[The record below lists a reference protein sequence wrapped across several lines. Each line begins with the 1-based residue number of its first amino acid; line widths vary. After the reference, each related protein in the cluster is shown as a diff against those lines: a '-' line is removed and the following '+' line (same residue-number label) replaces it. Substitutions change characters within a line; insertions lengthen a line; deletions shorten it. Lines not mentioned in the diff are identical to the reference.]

1 MNHPDTEPVLDAD
14 LVDRIN
20 AAIEPEPLAPDAHAR
35 IKRQLLRRVAADSTD
50 RHFTLDQGGPPWRPF
65 GKGVAIKM
73 LNQAG
78 GVASYLL
85 RLEAGASVAPHRH
98 PVDEE
103 CVVLQGEVRIGDL
116 RIGAGGFHLGRQ
128 GVLHDRLSSPDGA
141 VIFLRGA
148 TPTPDLVL

>member
-1 MNHPDTEPVLDAD
+1 MNHPDTDPVLDAE
-14 LVDRIN
+14 LISLLN
-20 AAIEPEPLAPDAHAR
+20 AALEPEPLAPAAHAR
-35 IKRQLLRRVAADSTD
+35 IKHRLLRRLAADSTE
-50 RHFTLDQGGPPWRPF
+50 RHLTLDAGGAGWRPF
-65 GKGVAIKM
+65 SKGVSIKM
-73 LNQAG
+73 LNESG

-85 RLEAGASVAPHRH
+85 HLQAGASVAPHRH

-103 CVVLQGEVRIGDL
+103 CVVLQGEVQIGAL

-128 GVLHDRLSSPDGA
+128 GVLHDRLSSTQGA